1 MARADA
7 APCCACCAR
16 CAAATPIWTGWR
28 LSWRVPTLPA
38 SWSSPTPA
46 TPRVRAA
53 GVAAGGPLLLCGWW
67 AGIVR
72 RGFRERSISS
82 MPGWAVHVAHAAWQL
97 LYQGFCI
104 CTHAT
109 MGLAG
114 TLMKPEEVERA
125 AALCAEAGAWLVLD
139 NTCEW
144 PCRAAAGSQLA

>member
-1 MARADA
+1 MVLTN
-7 APCCACCAR
+7 PCNPTGACGWGGSGW
-16 CAAATPIWTGWR
+16 AAAAVWLVGWN
-28 LSWRVPTLPA
+28 
-38 SWSSPTPA
+38 
-46 TPRVRAA
+46 
-53 GVAAGGPLLLCGWW
+53 CG
-67 AGIVR
+67 